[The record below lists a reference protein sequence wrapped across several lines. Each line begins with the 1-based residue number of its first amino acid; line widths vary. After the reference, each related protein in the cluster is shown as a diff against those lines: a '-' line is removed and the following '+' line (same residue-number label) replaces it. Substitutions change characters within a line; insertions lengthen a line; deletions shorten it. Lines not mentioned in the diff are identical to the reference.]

1 MLPARVVNFSTSKAR
16 KYIRLR
22 VDTMESYTLLTL
34 FLIAAVLVGGAIAFA
49 YYAAPSTPGDVKS
62 EPYECGIPTEGPTW
76 IQFHVGYYLFAIIY
90 LIFDVETVF
99 IYPWAVVMREVGLTA
114 FVEILIFFIILG
126 LGLLYAWKKKA
137 LTWE

>member
-1 MLPARVVNFSTSKAR
+1 MPARVVNFSTSKAR

-137 LTWE
+137 LKWE